1 MWTKPWTMKE
11 GFLIGGGLIFA
22 GLMLELSVGPVRWD
36 AFAWP
41 ANGIVLAGFLAII
54 ALIYILGNYQLSA
67 RLCRFYKGGTP
78 TKRII
83 NYQLK
88 YAFQFIGTYQ
98 AAIPAMVYAVVLTI
112 IMGLTRQQVN
122 GTWLNNMLS
131 FWPFVLIYTYITV
144 ILGVVT
150 LKRLCMLRWHL
161 NIRDIAFLLNHLGL
175 FIALTTATLGNADM
189 QRVKMICG
197 VGEPEWR
204 VFDKE
209 GAIKE
214 MPIAIELKKFIM
226 ETYDNGAP
234 KRYASEVQI
243 LTKSGKNIETT
254 IDVNKPYEV
263 DDWKIYQYGYD
274 TQMGAQSQI
283 SIFEL
288 VSDPWLPWV
297 YAGFYM
303 MLAGAVL
310 MTLMVLWRRVRT
322 ATRKA
327 LWGYFAIA
335 VFASLFAYF
344 FFDSYNT
351 KTLVPALQ
359 SPWFAPHVFVYI
371 FAYALLG
378 VAVIIAIY
386 AQIRKNCQL
395 SIVRSTRRGACQ
407 SKNCQLDDLV
417 YISLAFLTIG
427 MLFGALWAK
436 EAWGHYWSWD
446 PKETWAAITWLAYLI
461 YIHYRLMPRANSQEP
476 KANHLALWILFGS
489 FVLLQMC
496 WWGINYLP
504 SAQSSSVHTY
514 NTSE

>member
-1 MWTKPWTMKE
+1 MWIKPWTMKE

-54 ALIYILGNYQLSA
+54 ALISLL
-67 RLCRFYKGGTP
+67 RK
-78 TKRII
+78 KV
-83 NYQLK
+83 

-226 ETYDNGAP
+226 ESYDNGAP

-263 DDWKIYQYGYD
+263 DGWKIYQYGYD

-310 MTLMVLWRRVRT
+310 MTLMVLWSRVRT

-378 VAVIIAIY
+378 VAVVIAWWKL
-386 AQIRKNCQL
+386 A
-395 SIVRSTRRGACQ
+395 
-407 SKNCQLDDLV
+407 DDLV

-446 PKETWAAITWLAYLI
+446 PKETWAAITWIAYLI

>member
-1 MWTKPWTMKE
+1 MWTKPWNMKE

-22 GLMLELSVGPVRWD
+22 GLMLELSVGPVKWD

-41 ANGIVLAGFLAII
+41 ANGIVLAVFLAII
-54 ALIYILGNYQLSA
+54 DYLFLL
-67 RLCRFYKGGTP
+67 RK
-78 TKRII
+78 KV
-83 NYQLK
+83 
-88 YAFQFIGTYQ
+88 YAFQFIGTYH
-98 AAIPAMVYAVVLTI
+98 AAIPAMVYAVVLTV

-131 FWPFVLIYTYITV
+131 FWPFVLIYVYLTV

-150 LKRLCMLRWHL
+150 LKRIHSLTSHL
-161 NIRDIAFLLNHLGL
+161 SPLTSHIAFLLNHLGL

-189 QRVKMICG
+189 QRVKMICS
-197 VGEPEWR
+197 VGQPEWR
-204 VFDKE
+204 AMEQGGGV
-209 GAIKE
+209 KE
-214 MPIAIELKKFIM
+214 MPIGIELKKFIM

-234 KRYASEVQI
+234 KRFASEIQI
-243 LTKSGKNIETT
+243 LTKTGKSIGTT

-263 DDWKIYQYGYD
+263 DGWKIYQYGYD
-274 TQMGAQSQI
+274 TQMGAKSQI
-283 SIFEL
+283 TILEL
-288 VSDPWLPWV
+288 VRDPWLPLV
-297 YAGFYM
+297 YTGFYM
-303 MLAGAVL
+303 MLAGAVIMAL
-310 MTLMVLWRRVRT
+310 EVLWRRLRT

-327 LWGYFAIA
+327 LWAYFGLA

-378 VAVIIAIY
+378 VAVVIAWWKL
-386 AQIRKNCQL
+386 A
-395 SIVRSTRRGACQ
+395 
-407 SKNCQLDDLV
+407 DDLV

-427 MLFGALWAK
+427 MLFVALWAK

-446 PKETWAAITWLAYLI
+446 PKETWAAITWIAYLV
-461 YIHYRLMPRANSQEP
+461 YIHYRLMSKAKSQQP
-476 KANHLALWILFGS
+476 GAKRLAFWMLITS

-504 SAQSSSVHTY
+504 SAQGSSVHTY
-514 NTSE
+514 STSE